1 MPNHYC
7 CVLTCKMSKRNAGT
21 DVRFIKFPVD
31 PKLLEKWR
39 AVIGRGPDFPISQST
54 RICSKHFVSGRRSL
68 NPSSEDYIPSVFPP
82 SAYRKRTLCRGC
94 RKMNCICDPDVSFNP
109 AQISGLG
116 LPISAANSSL
126 HSESSTTSMDD
137 SSQLLGD
144 EDDND
149 NDDEILNETD
159 GSVKRKMPTIRILQP
174 SSSTPKVSTLPGNKI
189 VKREPEIDLLA
200 RIKEVELEQSRKLE
214 MMSRSHTMTVA
225 NLREEFQ
232 QKTHTMKC
240 EWEEEKQ
247 KLWGEIGY
255 LKEVLT
261 RRPYF

>member
-1 MPNHYC
+1 M
-7 CVLTCKMSKRNAGT
+7 TKRNAGT

-54 RICSKHFVSGRRSL
+54 RICSRHFVSGRRSL

-82 SAYRKRTLCRGC
+82 SEYRKRTLCRSC
-94 RKMNCICDPDVSFNP
+94 RKLNCICDPEGPFNP

-116 LPISAANSSL
+116 LNNSAANSSL
-126 HSESSTTSMDD
+126 HSESSTSLDDTSQPLCDD
-137 SSQLLGD
+137 
-144 EDDND
+144 DDND

-159 GSVKRKMPTIRILQP
+159 GSVKRKIPTIRILQP
-174 SSSTPKVSTLPGNKI
+174 SSSTQKASTLPGVKSDNMFPASKI

-214 MMSRSHTMTVA
+214 MISRSHTMTVA
-225 NLREEFQ
+225 NLKEEFQ
-232 QKTHTMKC
+232 QKIHTMKC